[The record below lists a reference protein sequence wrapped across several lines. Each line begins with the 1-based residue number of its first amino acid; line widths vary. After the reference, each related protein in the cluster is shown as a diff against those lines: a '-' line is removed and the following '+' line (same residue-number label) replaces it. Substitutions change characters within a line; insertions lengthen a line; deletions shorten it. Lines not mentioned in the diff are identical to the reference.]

1 MRHQELLKS
10 IADACKNSDCA
21 LLGGE
26 TAEMPGHYVGKNFD
40 LAGFSVGCVEKPNI
54 ISGDTIEEG
63 NVLIGIESSG
73 PHSNGFSLIRKIIK
87 ESSMK
92 ENDLNEI
99 TELALKPTH
108 LYPNLIMQLINQFKI
123 NGMAHITGGGL
134 TENIPRSLPKHLAV
148 EIYLDSW
155 QLPEIF
161 RWLQDNGNITQDDM
175 LRIFN
180 CGIGMVLVVNEDI
193 SENVKSEIINN
204 AFECFDIGKVIKKDG
219 ESVIY
224 S

>member
-1 MRHQELLKS
+1 
-10 IADACKNSDCA
+10 
-21 LLGGE
+21 
-26 TAEMPGHYVGKNFD
+26 
-40 LAGFSVGCVEKPNI
+40 
-54 ISGDTIEEG
+54 
-63 NVLIGIESSG
+63 
-73 PHSNGFSLIRKIIK
+73 
-87 ESSMK
+87 
-92 ENDLNEI
+92 
-99 TELALKPTH
+99 
-108 LYPNLIMQLINQFKI
+108 MQLINQFKI

-161 RWLQDNGNITQDDM
+161 KWLQDNGSIAQDDM

-180 CGIGMVLVVNEDI
+180 CGIGMVLVVNEDVA
-193 SENVKSEIINN
+193 ENVKSEIKNN
-204 AFECFDIGKVIKKDG
+204 AFECFDIGKVIKKDS